1 MLLLHEIQG
10 VPEKTHVRE
19 KLITSLTG
27 DFLGYLVHY
36 MIMLSNANPHFLTII
51 IITLAEKR
59 HNCSL
64 IYKTQFLIIFVSLW
78 NSKLFMIFKHLFCCN
93 PDCFTVSHQLHISN
107 LTLSTLAHGALL
119 TIKLRIYL
127 EHRESL

>member
-1 MLLLHEIQG
+1 MHLRYENQNVSRCQEQNIIPRIKIVSQNLKPIFRGRYSDSLYYQIGNEENMLLLHEIQG

-19 KLITSLTG
+19 KLIPSLTG

-64 IYKTQFLIIFVSLW
+64 IYKTQFLIIFVSL
-78 NSKLFMIFKHLFCCN
+78 
-93 PDCFTVSHQLHISN
+93 
-107 LTLSTLAHGALL
+107 
-119 TIKLRIYL
+119 
-127 EHRESL
+127 